1 MRENMK
7 NEKKIPIILSS
18 DENYAKQ
25 MYVTVISALENKNP
39 QTFYDFYLLTAGK
52 FSPLFQKKF
61 FDLKNKYQNCDIH
74 FVDMSGKFKDLKMQI
89 SHITTPTYYRL
100 YAAEVVPPAYSKVIY
115 MDTDVIVLKDL
126 TEYYRTSLARKYI
139 AGVKAAGYIMNKS
152 KMMKY
157 YQSIGLGRISGYIN
171 AGVTLWN
178 LDNIRR
184 DNLTP
189 KLLELAAKN
198 FSSMDQDVIN
208 VAFQGNIKHLPLK
221 YNLMTKY
228 ANMYLDKTSAE
239 YKKLVSIY
247 KEDLLNEAFS
257 DPVIIHYADKVKPWN
272 DKTSFLSQVW
282 WKYAKLTRFKF
293 ATKTPPTDPL

>member
-1 MRENMK
+1 
-7 NEKKIPIILSS
+7 
-18 DENYAKQ
+18 
-25 MYVTVISALENKNP
+25 
-39 QTFYDFYLLTAGK
+39 
-52 FSPLFQKKF
+52 
-61 FDLKNKYQNCDIH
+61 
-74 FVDMSGKFKDLKMQI
+74 
-89 SHITTPTYYRL
+89 
-100 YAAEVVPPAYSKVIY
+100 

-126 TEYYRTSLARKYI
+126 TNLFSTDLEGNYI
-139 AGVKAAGYIMNKS
+139 AGVKAAGYIINKD
-152 KMMKY
+152 KTEKY
-157 YQSIGLGRISGYIN
+157 YISIGLKNITEYIN

-221 YNLMTKY
+221 YNLMTPY
-228 ANMYLDKTSAE
+228 ERRYSDKTSAE

-247 KEDLLNEAFS
+247 KDDSLNEAFS

-282 WKYAKLTRFKF
+282 WKYAKLTKFKF
-293 ATKTPPTDPL
+293 VKQKSKSEFWKKVKYKDGKKITRYLGGIIKKVKGEKSKKIYLFGVQIFYKKYL